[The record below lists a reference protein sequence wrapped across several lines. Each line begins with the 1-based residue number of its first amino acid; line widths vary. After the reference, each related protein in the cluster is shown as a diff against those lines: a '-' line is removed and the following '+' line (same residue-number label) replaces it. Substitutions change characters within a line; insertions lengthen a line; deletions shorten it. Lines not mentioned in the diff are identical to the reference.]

1 MTASKNED
9 FFGDI
14 LDWEYPKRH
23 TSKSD
28 DYISFKAKD
37 PVTGKLRQKK
47 YSLMQYAK
55 GNERDMMAG
64 QMTANLLRRLQG
76 GWNPFVPDIENR
88 SGTLFTEVTAEY
100 RKTLKVEE
108 SKGVKKPKTV
118 VDYCS
123 RLKQFESW
131 AIEHKISQM
140 RHCTSAVVD
149 MYLQYKLVEVC
160 VTPRSRNNDRT
171 FLSAFFG
178 WCVSRRYLLKNPC
191 EDVKS
196 VKNGP
201 KQRVPLTDGE
211 LIRVRTYLLEHD
223 RHYLLAVYMQYFTLI
238 RPKELAHLR
247 LCDISIER
255 QTVIVPEKWSKN
267 GREEPVALNDKIVR
281 LMIELNVFASA
292 NSYFL
297 FGKDFK
303 PSAEGADER
312 IFRERWSALRK
323 ILHIPKNRKFYS
335 LKDKGIIDLIKAEG
349 AVNARDQARHSSI
362 AVTNTYSVGGGKN
375 VHEETK
381 HFKGKL

>member
-131 AIEHKISQM
+131 AM
-140 RHCTSAVVD
+140 RRRRVWMRWCSNIRDGARGSIPCRSSPT
-149 MYLQYKLVEVC
+149 
-160 VTPRSRNNDRT
+160 TPS
-171 FLSAFFG
+171 FG
-178 WCVSRRYLLKNPC
+178 
-191 EDVKS
+191 
-196 VKNGP
+196 
-201 KQRVPLTDGE
+201 
-211 LIRVRTYLLEHD
+211 RVRLPCHWVTFIFPLQH
-223 RHYLLAVYMQYFTLI
+223 
-238 RPKELAHLR
+238 PNLR
-247 LCDISIER
+247 
-255 QTVIVPEKWSKN
+255 
-267 GREEPVALNDKIVR
+267 A
-281 LMIELNVFASA
+281 A
-292 NSYFL
+292 
-297 FGKDFK
+297 
-303 PSAEGADER
+303 
-312 IFRERWSALRK
+312 
-323 ILHIPKNRKFYS
+323 
-335 LKDKGIIDLIKAEG
+335 
-349 AVNARDQARHSSI
+349 
-362 AVTNTYSVGGGKN
+362 
-375 VHEETK
+375 
-381 HFKGKL
+381 